1 MIKIGD
7 KVKIVNYD
15 KVCTVL
21 HINENQIVAKSDGI
35 RFICDLDCVDYVL
48 SNYNNDGYDF
58 NDLYLKQIEIT
69 TRAKQA
75 AGLSE
80 IPVEDVMMW
89 LLAEA
94 GEALNEAKFFKYCR
108 NKDINR
114 EKLIEELV
122 DCLFMFLELSILT
135 DFTNIEHAKSFQD
148 ENGYNLVDVVD
159 DIALEFTYFISEIA
173 LAVRKYKRGSDDYK
187 RKLYDAMNTY
197 VGILRYYDISND
209 DVHKMYDKKYKINKF
224 RLQQL

>member
-7 KVKIVNYD
+7 KVKIVDYD

-21 HINENQIVAKSDGI
+21 HINENQIVAKGDGV
-35 RFICDLDCVDYVL
+35 RFICDLDCVDYVVDD
-48 SNYNNDGYDF
+48 NEVGYNF

-69 TRAKQA
+69 ARAKQA
-75 AGLSE
+75 SGLSE

-89 LLAEA
+89 LLAET

-114 EKLIEELV
+114 EKLVEELV

-148 ENGYNLVDVVD
+148 ENGCHLVDVVD
-159 DIALEFTYFISEIA
+159 DISLAFTHFISDIA
-173 LAVRKYKRGSDDYK
+173 ISVRAYKRGSDDYK
-187 RKLYDAMNTY
+187 RTLYDAMNTY
-197 VGILRYYDISND
+197 VGILKYYDISND
-209 DVHKMYDKKYKINKF
+209 DVHKMYDKKSKINKF